1 MGTRRRK
8 RTTLRVSGGVTAEA
22 VASSLL
28 GFQWMGGPYFLEL
41 AGDRGSIQVWAA
53 DKAEAE
59 RFVTKMLAVGGYPE
73 NYAARCVRTEKL
85 SESPRVQEVRRFEL
99 LVRDGLAMVSDRQG
113 PDGTPAYPVVI
124 GPPGV

>member
-1 MGTRRRK
+1 
-8 RTTLRVSGGVTAEA
+8 
-22 VASSLL
+22 
-28 GFQWMGGPYFLEL
+28 MGGPYFLEL